1 MKRRILL
8 ELRVPPLAIVVI
20 VAALMWML
28 AAVPLQRFNF
38 PGQVGLT
45 CAFAIVGLAVAA
57 AGVLQFRRAKT
68 TVNPMTPGKSSS
80 LVVGGVY
87 TRTRNPM
94 YLGFALWLVG
104 LAVYLGHPVSVLG
117 VPLFVIYM
125 NRFQIEP
132 EERALEARFGEE
144 FQRYCDNVRRWL

>member
-1 MKRRILL
+1 MLL
-8 ELRVPPLAIVVI
+8 ELRVPPLAVVMI
-20 VAALMWML
+20 VAALMWVT
-28 AAVPLQRFNF
+28 AAVPLPRLDF
-38 PGQVGLT
+38 PGRLALT
-45 CAFAIVGLAVAA
+45 GVFLVIGLAVAA
-57 AGVLQFRRAKT
+57 AGVLQFRRART
-68 TVNPMTPGKSSS
+68 TVNPMTPGNSSS

-94 YLGFALWLVG
+94 YLGFALWLV
-104 LAVYLGHPVSVLG
+104 AFAIYLGHPVSVLG

-144 FQRYCDNVRRWL
+144 FQRYCNNVRRWL